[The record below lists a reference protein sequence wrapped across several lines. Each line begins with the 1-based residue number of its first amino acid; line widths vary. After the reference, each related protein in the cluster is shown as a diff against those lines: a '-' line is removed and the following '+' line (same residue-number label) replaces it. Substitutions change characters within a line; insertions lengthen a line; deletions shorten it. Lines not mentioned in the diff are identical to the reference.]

1 MQVLDSL
8 EYQLSQLPQKLQ
20 ISLENIVNNLQIE
33 SFYSIQHPEYNLVSL
48 PESVISRFQNLP
60 LDIQHKHL
68 SIQLR
73 NFLYSAYYNGSWH
86 NSSNADDQM
95 NNLSN
100 NSLFG
105 IDLSFYE
112 KLHNRNTGIGYW
124 SKNWLVV
131 NEEADKNLVVHKNG
145 LTLHIERDLYLRPSH
160 KSAAIG
166 DLVAIKMPK
175 NLVQNGFYMAV
186 SNLGTQDHQD
196 ILRIYFNI
204 SPEGAVSVMENL
216 TKQLNKIAIPFSFKA
231 LYNPD
236 EYGRYDSAVL
246 YFNKHEYQNIYSVLQ
261 SLYLEN
267 KSYFSPQ
274 VPLFTKALAPGLGCA
289 EEPENKLAEKESFG
303 TNRCQMIA
311 NGLINAWQIGNNQPE
326 QRIRAIFEQFALHK
340 IKIQYPYLNTHSEDI
355 YTPLEDV

>member
-8 EYQLSQLPQKLQ
+8 EYQLSQLPRKLQ
-20 ISLENIVNNLQIE
+20 ISLDNIVNNLQIE

-105 IDLSFYE
+105 IDLTFYE

-131 NEEADKNLVVHKNG
+131 NEEAD
-145 LTLHIERDLYLRPSH
+145 
-160 KSAAIG
+160 
-166 DLVAIKMPK
+166 KMPK

-204 SPEGAVSVMENL
+204 SPEGTVSVMENL

>member
-8 EYQLSQLPQKLQ
+8 EYQLSQLPEKLQ

-48 PESVISRFQNLP
+48 PKSVISGFENLP

-68 SIQLR
+68 SLQLR

-86 NSSNADDQM
+86 HADNQM

-112 KLHNRNTGIGYW
+112 KLHHGNTGIGYW

-131 NEEADKNLVVHKNG
+131 NQEVDRNLVVHKNG
-145 LTLHIERDLYLRPSH
+145 LTLHIEPDLYLEASD
-160 KSAAIG
+160 KFATIG

-186 SNLGTQDHQD
+186 SNLGTQDHED

-204 SPEGAVSVMENL
+204 SPEGAISVMENL
-216 TKQLNKIAIPFSFKA
+216 TKELNKIAIPFSFKA

-246 YFNKHEYQNIYSVLQ
+246 YFNKHEYEKIYSVLQ
-261 SLYLEN
+261 SIYLEN

-289 EEPENKLAEKESFG
+289 EEPENRLAEKESFG

-311 NGLINAWQIGNNQPE
+311 NGLINAWQTGSNRPE
-326 QRIRAIFEQFALHK
+326 QRVKAIFEQFALHK
-340 IKIQYPYLNTHSEDI
+340 IKLQYPYLNTDSEDI
-355 YTPLEDV
+355 YTPLEGV